1 MVPIGFVSDHMEV
14 IYDLDTEAMATAER
28 LGMRAVRAATS
39 GTDPRFVAMVRDLVL
54 ERAAA
59 ERGESPVR
67 PAVGSLPAGARRLR
81 GGLLPQPA
89 WSAPGPLRARL
100 VTVAPSDAPEDLRD
114 LARAL
119 AHEGADLAREMRRG
133 GIDVAD
139 TKTSAV
145 DVVTEADR
153 AVEELL
159 RSRIVAQRPDDA
171 ILGEEGDDRPG
182 TSGVRW
188 VLDPIDGTVNY
199 LYGLPDCAVSVA
211 AEVDGRGGRG
221 RRGHDPD
228 RCGVRRGARARRR
241 RATACRSRVRP
252 SPPLA
257 ERLVLTGFGY
267 QREVREHQAGCVAA
281 LLPEVRDIRRMGSCA
296 LDLCHVADGSGD
308 GYVEAGPQAVGLV
321 RGRPR
326 AERGRRPLRAARRHL
341 RARLAPG
348 PQRGGGRPGRRVG
361 RLRRSA
367 RRGRLPRLT
376 ARPWG

>member
-1 MVPIGFVSDHMEV
+1 M
-14 IYDLDTEAMATAER
+14 
-28 LGMRAVRAATS
+28 
-39 GTDPRFVAMVRDLVL
+39 
-54 ERAAA
+54 
-59 ERGESPVR
+59 
-67 PAVGSLPAGARRLR
+67 
-81 GGLLPQPA
+81 
-89 WSAPGPLRARL
+89 
-100 VTVAPSDAPEDLRD
+100 TVAPSDAPEDLRE

-119 AHEGADLAREMRRG
+119 AHEGAGLAREMRRG

-159 RSRIVAQRPDDA
+159 RSRIVARRPDDA

-211 AEVDGRGGRG
+211 AEVDGRVVAGAVVTIPTGVEYAAAL
-221 RRGHDPD
+221 GH
-228 RCGVRRGARARRR
+228 GATRDGLPI
-241 RATACRSRVRP
+241 SVRP

-267 QREVREHQAGCVAA
+267 QREVREHQAGCIAA

-308 GYVEAGPQAVGLV
+308 GYVEAGPQAWDWSAGGLV
-321 RGRPR
+321 LSE
-326 AERGRRPLRAARRHL
+326 A
-341 RARLAPG
+341 
-348 PQRGGGRPGRRVG
+348 GGRFDLLEGTFTLGSHPTRNVVVG
-361 RLRRSA
+361 APADGWDEFVAALA
-367 RRGRLPRLT
+367 AAGFL
-376 ARPWG
+376 A